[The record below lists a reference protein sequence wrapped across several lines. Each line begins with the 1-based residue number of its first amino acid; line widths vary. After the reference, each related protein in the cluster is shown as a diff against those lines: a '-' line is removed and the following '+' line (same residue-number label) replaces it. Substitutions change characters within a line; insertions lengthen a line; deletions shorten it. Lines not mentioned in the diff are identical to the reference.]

1 MISVWRK
8 SLSTRP
14 GGGATA
20 QRSTARSS
28 FCTHHHLP
36 QSHRRYLSHFCQW
49 THILSPWWW
58 WYTIIGEFFFTF
70 VVCQESRQHHHVQ
83 KLVFGEGR
91 GVRSRTDRGSG
102 ILEMRVS
109 SLALSSFILH
119 QVGRGNTNQFTLCS
133 MVVKRGC
140 TGGGVVINQQRNGS
154 FFFRRP

>member
-1 MISVWRK
+1 MYRNW
-8 SLSTRP
+8 
-14 GGGATA
+14 
-20 QRSTARSS
+20 
-28 FCTHHHLP
+28 
-36 QSHRRYLSHFCQW
+36 YL
-49 THILSPWWW
+49 
-58 WYTIIGEFFFTF
+58 GKE
-70 VVCQESRQHHHVQ
+70 
-83 KLVFGEGR
+83 R

-119 QVGRGNTNQFTLCS
+119 QVGRGNTNEFTLCS